1 MTPPSTF
8 TPADGALD
16 GIAGQLDRD
25 APEPLHDQIAVLV
38 RQRIVSGRWPAHM
51 RLPSE
56 PDIAQI
62 MSVARGT
69 VRRAL
74 RTLIDEGLLVQHQ
87 GRGTFVG
94 SQLLE
99 QSFAQELISTAE
111 ALDRDGVRYD
121 TRVVSQELATAA
133 ESVAGHLHLPD
144 AAAQVVSIRRIRS
157 VGGVPTYVLDNYV
170 VARRCPGL
178 EHTDL
183 STRALFTV
191 MEQEHGVMVDGVQ
204 RTFQAQVA
212 THAVAQLLNIAVGSP
227 VLYLEQISYDP
238 DSKPV
243 EYSDVWIR
251 GDQVRLSAWLRR

>member
-1 MTPPSTF
+1 M
-8 TPADGALD
+8 A
-16 GIAGQLDRD
+16 QL
-25 APEPLHDQIAVLV
+25 L
-38 RQRIVSGRWPAHM
+38 
-51 RLPSE
+51 
-56 PDIAQI
+56 
-62 MSVARGT
+62 SVARGT

-74 RTLIDEGLLVQHQ
+74 RTLTDEGLLVQHQ

-99 QSFAQELISTAE
+99 QTFAQELISTAE

-121 TRVVSQELATAA
+121 TRVVAQELTTAA
-133 ESVAGHLHLPD
+133 EHVAGHLHLAD
-144 AAAQVVSIRRIRS
+144 AAAEVVAIRRIRS
-157 VGGVPTYVLDNYV
+157 VGGMPTYVLDNYV

-178 EHTDL
+178 ERVDL
-183 STRALFTV
+183 TTRALFSV
-191 MEQEHGVMVDGVQ
+191 MEEDYGVVVDGVQ

-212 THAVAQLLNIAVGSP
+212 SHAVAALLNISAGSP